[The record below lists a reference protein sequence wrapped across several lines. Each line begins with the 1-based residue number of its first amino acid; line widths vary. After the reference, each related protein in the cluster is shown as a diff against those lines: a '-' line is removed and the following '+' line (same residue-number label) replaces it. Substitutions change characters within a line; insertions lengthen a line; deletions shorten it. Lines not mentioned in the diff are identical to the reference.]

1 MKKERTK
8 DLLLEQV
15 RKIPII
21 QVACEKIGIARATVY
36 RWKAEDE
43 QFRTQLEEVLAEGEA
58 LINDMGESQLLSLMK
73 EKSWPAISFWL
84 RHRNP
89 KFRERLEVT
98 TNVKTQ
104 DALSEEQQAIV
115 QEALRLASLTQDD
128 KAKEDSHEFKK
139 ENNDTPQPTIKHS

>member
-115 QEALRLASLTQDD
+115 QEALRLASLTQDA
-128 KAKEDSHEFKK
+128 KAKEDAHELKK
-139 ENNDTPQPTIKHS
+139 ENNEQA